1 MHCDSEPSVMLLT
14 GFPGLR
20 GVDVNAL
27 SKQRFCLS
35 HCDVLCPKHQSGGSV
50 FLQQEGEQKTV
61 DKLRTS
67 KYQKEERQEK

>member
-1 MHCDSEPSVMLLT
+1 M
-14 GFPGLR
+14 
-20 GVDVNAL
+20 NAL

-50 FLQQEGEQKTV
+50 FLQQEGEQKTI

-67 KYQKEERQEK
+67 KYQKEKRQEK